1 MNQQAYTLIV
11 MTAVVAGLIAVLVF
25 AILRFGAAARDSRRH
40 LREGGMETALL
51 SQALEDAITQLKAQE
66 RAMAARAEASERLSG
81 QIVASLTAGLVVT
94 DLDGRVQIVNPSSRR
109 LLGLGD
115 GPLEGTVAETLGA
128 ESPLT
133 AVIEECL
140 RDRQPIVRRAL
151 ELSDP
156 RTAVTHL
163 GVTVSPLVERD
174 RHAQRRDLPVHGSER
189 GDRSRGATAPEGHA
203 GSTRRTHGGPGARVP
218 QWPGDGAWLRATDEP
233 RHAPPQERKYVEALR
248 AETEALGQVVT
259 NFLNFARPTQ
269 LAVTPVDL
277 GQIAQRVAEEL
288 QADVTTHGGRLAVS
302 GTWAVVEGDEV
313 LLRQALSNLARN
325 AVEACTG
332 AGIVPDVRIDA
343 CRTRRPRTL
352 RVQVTDNG
360 PGIEPALRE
369 RVFRPFFTTKRD
381 GTGLGLA
388 LVQKIVVTHNGRVQA
403 GAGPGGAGTAMQV
416 TLPLPELLPKVSA
429 LRHVPRSRALAH
441 LRWSMPITIMSSSN
455 LQVIA
460 GRRCRVAVRLPFAGQ
475 EHHHDDHDGSQ
486 RYRAVSPSSNCSW

>member
-1 MNQQAYTLIV
+1 MTPQAYTLLT
-11 MTAVVAGLIAVLVF
+11 MTALVAGLISVLVF
-25 AILRFGAAARDSRRH
+25 AMLHFAAAARNSRRH
-40 LREGGMETALL
+40 LRDGGMETALL

-81 QIVASLTAGLVVT
+81 QIVASLTAGLIVI

-115 GPLEGTVAETLGA
+115 GTLEDNVRTMLGA
-128 ESPLT
+128 SSPLT

-151 ELSDP
+151 ELADP

-163 GVTVSPLVERD
+163 GVTVSPLVSEGGGPSGVICLFT
-174 RHAQRRDLPVHGSER
+174 DLSAIVDLEEQLRLKDTLARLGELTAGLAHEFRNGLATVHGY
-189 GDRSRGATAPEGHA
+189 
-203 GSTRRTHGGPGARVP
+203 AR
-218 QWPGDGAWLRATDEP
+218 LLNLETL
-233 RHAPPQERKYVEALR
+233 PPQDRKYVEGLR
-248 AETEALGQVVT
+248 AETAALGEVVT

-288 QADVTTHGGRLAVS
+288 QADAVAQGGRLVVS
-302 GTWAVVEGDEV
+302 GTWAVIDGDEV

-325 AVEACTG
+325 AVEACTA
-332 AGIVPDVRIDA
+332 AGVVPDVRIEAMPDVA
-343 CRTRRPRTL
+343 ARVL
-352 RVQVTDNG
+352 RVQVIDNG

-369 RVFRPFFTTKRD
+369 RVFRPFVTTKRD

-403 GAGPGGAGTAMQV
+403 IPGPDGRGTVMQV
-416 TLPLPELLPKVSA
+416 TLPLPELLPKV
-429 LRHVPRSRALAH
+429 
-441 LRWSMPITIMSSSN
+441 
-455 LQVIA
+455 
-460 GRRCRVAVRLPFAGQ
+460 AV
-475 EHHHDDHDGSQ
+475 
-486 RYRAVSPSSNCSW
+486 

>member
-1 MNQQAYTLIV
+1 MNQQAYTLIF
-11 MTAVVAGLIAVLVF
+11 MTAVVAGLIAILVF

-128 ESPLT
+128 RSPLT
-133 AVIEECL
+133 SVIEECL

-156 RTAVTHL
+156 RTAVTHV
-163 GVTVSPLVERD
+163 GVTVSPLVSETGTPSGVICLFT
-174 RHAQRRDLPVHGSER
+174 DLSAVIDLEEQLRLKDTLARLGELTAGLAHEFRNGLATVHGY
-189 GDRSRGATAPEGHA
+189 
-203 GSTRRTHGGPGARVP
+203 ARLLNIDTL
-218 QWPGDGAWLRATDEP
+218 Q
-233 RHAPPQERKYVEALR
+233 PQERKYVEALR
-248 AETEALGQVVT
+248 AETESLGQVVT

-302 GTWAVVEGDEV
+302 GTWAVIDGDEV
-313 LLRQALSNLARN
+313 LLRQAMSNLARN

-332 AGIVPDVRIDA
+332 AGIVPDVRIEAFLDA
-343 CRTRRPRTL
+343 ATRTL
-352 RVQVTDNG
+352 RVQVADNG

-369 RVFRPFFTTKRD
+369 RVFRPFVTTKRD

-403 GAGPGGAGTAMQV
+403 GAGPGGSGTVMQV
-416 TLPLPELLPKVSA
+416 TLPLPEVLPKVS
-429 LRHVPRSRALAH
+429 V
-441 LRWSMPITIMSSSN
+441 
-455 LQVIA
+455 
-460 GRRCRVAVRLPFAGQ
+460 
-475 EHHHDDHDGSQ
+475 
-486 RYRAVSPSSNCSW
+486 

>member
-1 MNQQAYTLIV
+1 MNQQAYALLFL
-11 MTAVVAGLIAVLVF
+11 TAVVAGLVSILVF
-25 AILRFGAAARDSRRH
+25 AILRLGAAARDNRRH
-40 LREGGMETALL
+40 FRSGGMESALL

-109 LLGLGD
+109 LLGLSE
-115 GPLEGTVAETLGA
+115 GPLHGTVRETLG
-128 ESPLT
+128 EGSPLT
-133 AVIEECL
+133 TVIEECL

-151 ELSDP
+151 ELADP

-163 GVTVSPLVERD
+163 GVTVSPLVSETGLPSGVICLFT
-174 RHAQRRDLPVHGSER
+174 DLSAVIDLEEQLRLKDTLARLGELTAGLAHEFRNGLATVHGY
-189 GDRSRGATAPEGHA
+189 
-203 GSTRRTHGGPGARVP
+203 ARLINL
-218 QWPGDGAWLRATDEP
+218 DAL
-233 RHAPPQERKYVEALR
+233 PPPERKYVEGLR

-288 QADVTTHGGRLAVS
+288 QAEVETRGGRLVVA
-302 GTWAVVEGDEV
+302 GDWAVVDGDEV

-325 AVEACTG
+325 AVEACLG
-332 AGIVPDVRIDA
+332 AGVAPDVHLDASIDA
-343 CRTRRPRTL
+343 VARVL
-352 RVQVTDNG
+352 RVSVTDNG

-388 LVQKIVVTHNGRVQA
+388 LVQKIVVTHNGRVH
-403 GAGPGGAGTAMQV
+403 AGPGPDGQGTTMAV
-416 TLPLPELLPKVSA
+416 TLPLPELLPKV
-429 LRHVPRSRALAH
+429 
-441 LRWSMPITIMSSSN
+441 
-455 LQVIA
+455 
-460 GRRCRVAVRLPFAGQ
+460 AV
-475 EHHHDDHDGSQ
+475 
-486 RYRAVSPSSNCSW
+486 